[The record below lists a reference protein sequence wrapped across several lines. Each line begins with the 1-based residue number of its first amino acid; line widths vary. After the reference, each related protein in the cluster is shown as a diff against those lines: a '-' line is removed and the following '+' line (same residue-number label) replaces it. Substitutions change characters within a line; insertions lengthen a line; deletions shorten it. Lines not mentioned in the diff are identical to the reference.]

1 MIPDLSQCGVSNWTM
16 SVFDLYNQNVL
27 ISIYFVIKEKREV
40 GISLMTSSAL
50 LVGKLNKYIGDSV
63 G

>member
-1 MIPDLSQCGVSNWTM
+1 MIPDLTQCGLSNWTM

-27 ISIYFVIKEKREV
+27 ISIYIVIKNEKRHL
-40 GISLMTSSAL
+40 IDDL
-50 LVGKLNKYIGDSV
+50 LCSVTVGKIKKCLGGSV